1 MTDTCRAFKT
11 KLASL
16 NISVQSI
23 ETLSHWCIFHRKS
36 ARALALVWSE
46 ELARAPPKQKLA
58 YLYLASDIVQN
69 ARKKGT
75 DWADAMVDLAPAACR
90 DVAASGDDKNVERV
104 RKVLRIWDERKVF
117 GSAPV
122 TTWLDGTDGA
132 GSAAVAS
139 AKPSGR
145 APAET
150 SVVAKKNKRDL
161 VEVPALSGEN
171 AALAK
176 LLVKMETAEREFNE
190 ATERFAADVKEDL
203 LDEKV
208 LDETSDPPGLL
219 RALQSAESAIA
230 AKRNAIETTSETLDG
245 LEKKLRSALE
255 RVDALRQKQDQSVMS
270 ELTQMAVKCATL
282 RMKASKKAAA
292 FVAMQAASGAP
303 VAPPPAVEKE
313 NNVANDDDTYL
324 PEPVDFDAEDD
335 DQYDPTDAPEE
346 FDFGGKRQRTD

>member
-23 ETLSHWCIFHRKS
+23 ETLSHWCIFHRKN

-46 ELARAPPKQKLA
+46 ELARAPAKQKLA

-75 DWADAMVDLAPAACR
+75 DWADAMVDLAPTACR
-90 DVAASGDDKNVERV
+90 DVATSGDDKTAERV

-122 TTWLDGTDGA
+122 TTWLDGADGA
-132 GSAAVAS
+132 GTTTAG
-139 AKPSGR
+139 AKPSAR
-145 APAET
+145 APAEP
-150 SVVAKKNKRDL
+150 SVAVKKNKRDL
-161 VEVPALSGEN
+161 TEVPALSGEN

-203 LDEKV
+203 LDEKA
-208 LDETSDPPGLL
+208 LDETSDPPALL

-292 FVAMQAASGAP
+292 FVAMQAASGAS
-303 VAPPPAVEKE
+303 APPPAAERE
-313 NNVANDDDTYL
+313 DDANDEDAYL